1 MGEDIPA
8 IDSQKAPEIDRK
20 SRQPDHGADG
30 HPGPDVSEETTEL
43 SVHHVEGNHSQKES
57 VECVNR
63 EQKCIKP
70 QGPTAGA
77 DVHEVCQD
85 IRRVRKEQKPQES
98 K

>member
-1 MGEDIPA
+1 
-8 IDSQKAPEIDRK
+8 
-20 SRQPDHGADG
+20 
-30 HPGPDVSEETTEL
+30 
-43 SVHHVEGNHSQKES
+43 